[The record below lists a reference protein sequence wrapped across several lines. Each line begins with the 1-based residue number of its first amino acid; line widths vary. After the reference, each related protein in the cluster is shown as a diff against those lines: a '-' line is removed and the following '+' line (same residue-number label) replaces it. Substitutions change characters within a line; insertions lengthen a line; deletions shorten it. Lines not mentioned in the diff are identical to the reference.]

1 MTKKEKIIS
10 AEFQSFETFKTI
22 DIKDLLKFI
31 HTKNPDFED
40 MSPFAW
46 SEHNH
51 GKKLKTKLNRLYNE
65 QKTTSAAK

>member
-10 AEFQSFETFKTI
+10 AEFKSLDAFKTI
-22 DIKDLLKFI
+22 DIKDILKFI
-31 HTKNPDFED
+31 HTTNPDFD
-40 MSPFAW
+40 NMSPFAW